1 MGSIFVMLWNIY
13 TKIEFKKY
21 NCLFLHHMEG
31 KCSYRE
37 SRNIQHPG
45 LEEYFIFYTG
55 GKIKKDEIGRACNM
69 HIWDGKDKKVELCL
83 CLLIKHAMKICGGVK
98 V

>member
-1 MGSIFVMLWNIY
+1 
-13 TKIEFKKY
+13 
-21 NCLFLHHMEG
+21 MEG

-69 HIWDGKDKKVELCL
+69 HI
-83 CLLIKHAMKICGGVK
+83 
-98 V
+98 